1 MHVRSHEQVNFDG
14 APMNIHFSSTKP
26 WLRLARC
33 EVIVVAIL
41 PSAHTKMYMQ
51 VNKNGEIQNRAE
63 LEFRQHSAHST
74 TELKTQRSLCY
85 AAGQDPGGQHQ
96 PPLILQDFSPEYA
109 SIFPKSKKMAKN
121 IQCMPRIQEKFR
133 KNNFHN
139 GSRAEDNGI
148 FSTKAQASM

>member
-1 MHVRSHEQVNFDG
+1 
-14 APMNIHFSSTKP
+14 
-26 WLRLARC
+26 
-33 EVIVVAIL
+33 
-41 PSAHTKMYMQ
+41 MQ

-109 SIFPKSKKMAKN
+109 SIFPKSKKMAKKYPMHAQDTRKVPEEQLSQWIPGGRQRN
-121 IQCMPRIQEKFR
+121 IL
-133 KNNFHN
+133 
-139 GSRAEDNGI
+139 D
-148 FSTKAQASM
+148 